1 MKSHIFSRLEFR
13 RFDSGGRQFLKRRK
27 RGCKMYRQYENP
39 YELEKMLEKLK
50 KEYDNAIKTN
60 ADEETLIYLHFEID
74 DLEERINFAYQDQE
88 E

>member
-1 MKSHIFSRLEFR
+1 
-13 RFDSGGRQFLKRRK
+13 
-27 RGCKMYRQYENP
+27 MYRQYENP

-60 ADEETLIYLHFEID
+60 ADEETLIYLHFKID